1 MTNEM
6 MTALDKALPA
16 IARRARLKSLDGGK
30 PKKPFVGPLPPN
42 LERLDT
48 RAPLRKLAIGFAV
61 AGVLAACS
69 PNVET
74 SYAHKPKLAIEKVIK
89 PPRPFRTRLA

>member
-30 PKKPFVGPLPPN
+30 PKPFVGPLPPN
-42 LERLDT
+42 IERLDT
-48 RAPLRKLAIGFAV
+48 RAPIRKLVIGFTIASTF
-61 AGVLAACS
+61 AACS

-74 SYAHKPKLAIEKVIK
+74 SYAHKPKLAIEKVVK